1 MKHIFLCISTLFFL
15 FYPQLAFSG
24 TLMPDPSSGKIEII
38 CGMDDDGNEVKCN
51 LNTHT
56 CFKCLE
62 TDRIWLT
69 LGIVSDNKE
78 VFKCVAGNSAGNNCK
93 VTNNGGISGDSYIK
107 VFTLHSKHKQGKQCI
122 TSNFFIKYSNCY
134 GCEIVRTLI
143 SSFIKAGSK
152 AYEISRQA
160 ANAVAL
166 LCMMF
171 WLAFFV
177 FKNVTSFTSV
187 EPMKLLQEFFMQ
199 CFKVV
204 LALVIINSGISTILH
219 YSLVPILEAGIDM
232 ANAISAAGNNITSE
246 YKNGGTNG

>member
-1 MKHIFLCISTLFFL
+1 MKHILFFILMFL
-15 FYPQLAFSG
+15 FLFRPQYAFSG
-24 TLMPDPSSGKIEII
+24 KLISDQGEIV
-38 CGMDDDGNEVKCN
+38 CGMDDDGNELKCN
-51 LNTHT
+51 VGDGNHK
-56 CFKCLE
+56 CYKCLE
-62 TDRIWLT
+62 TNRNWFT
-69 LGIVSDNKE
+69 LGIVSSNKE
-78 VFKCVAGNSAGNNCK
+78 VFKCVAGKPNGDCEVAS
-93 VTNNGGISGDSYIK
+93 NGGLTGDSYKK
-107 VFTLHSKHKQGKQCI
+107 VFFVHGKHKHGKQCI
-122 TSNFFIKYSNCY
+122 VSNFFIKYSNCY
-134 GCEIVRTLI
+134 ACVIVQTLI

-204 LALVIINSGISTILH
+204 LALVIINSGMSTILH

-232 ANAISAAGNNITSE
+232 ANTISAAGNNITSE